1 MLNVRKL
8 NYYKF
13 KLQGYLENI
22 FSNKYIQQK
31 MTGGLLNLTYT
42 GDEDIHLTDNPEI
55 SFFKTVYS
63 RHTNFAVESINPTFK
78 GTIDFGKRI
87 TLTVPRNGDLISS
100 IVLEVEIENPS
111 GQHCYGLGN
120 ALIVQADV
128 QIGGQLIDRYTSQ
141 WANVYGELHQTDE
154 KRQHYDQLV
163 GNVSSA
169 EPTRKKLVIP
179 LRFWFNNSPGMALP
193 LIAMSYHE
201 VIISIELATRNMLL
215 VPEDCKI
222 VSFKPWV
229 DYIYMD
235 TDERRRFAQAQ
246 HEYLIEQTQ
255 YLGAESVIIPDTNIP
270 ASFSHLIKFNHPVK
284 QLYFMV
290 EKDGQP
296 CQSISLHEDRLAQIT
311 LNLDKVTHYSNSAET
326 FMHYNQYKYC
336 SSASRDN
343 ELIPVGQYIN
353 KPDPSKLIKKDTF
366 SNETVSGVIEES
378 KLLGLNKKALDAG
391 KYYNQHIYTISHS
404 LNPEEY
410 QPSGTVNYSRIETI
424 SLTFDN
430 IKLDAGEYKLH
441 VFGRNYN
448 ILRLIS
454 GMAGLVYAS

>member
-1 MLNVRKL
+1 
-8 NYYKF
+8 
-13 KLQGYLENI
+13 
-22 FSNKYIQQK
+22 
-31 MTGGLLNLTYT
+31 MTGGLLNLMYT
-42 GDEDIHLTDNPEI
+42 GDEDIHFTGNPEV
-55 SFFKTVYS
+55 SFFKATYN
-63 RHTNFAVESINPTFK
+63 RHTNFSVESINPTWI
-78 GTIDFGKRI
+78 GTPDFGKRI

-100 IVLEVEIENPS
+100 IMLEVEIDNPS

-120 ALIVQADV
+120 ALIVQAEV
-128 QIGGQLIDRYTSQ
+128 QIGGTVIDRYTNK
-141 WANVYGELHQTDE
+141 WANIYGELHQTDE
-154 KRQHYDQLV
+154 KRQQYDQMV

-179 LRFWFNNSPGMALP
+179 LRFWFNNNPGMALP
-193 LIAMSYHE
+193 LIALSYHE
-201 VIISIELATRNMLL
+201 VRLNIFLARREVLL

-222 VSFKPWV
+222 VSFKPWI
-229 DYIYMD
+229 DYIYLD
-235 TDERRRFAQAQ
+235 TDERRRFAQTQ

-255 YLGAESVIIPDTNIP
+255 YSGMESITIPDTNAP
-270 ASFSHLIKFNHPVK
+270 ASFSHLLNFKHPVK
-284 QLYFMV
+284 QLYFQV

-410 QPSGTVNYSRIETI
+410 HPSGTVNYSKIDNI

-430 IKLDAGEYKLH
+430 IKLEAGAYILNM
-441 VFGRNYN
+441 FACNYN
-448 ILRLIS
+448 VLRMFS
-454 GMAGLVYAS
+454 GMAGLAYN